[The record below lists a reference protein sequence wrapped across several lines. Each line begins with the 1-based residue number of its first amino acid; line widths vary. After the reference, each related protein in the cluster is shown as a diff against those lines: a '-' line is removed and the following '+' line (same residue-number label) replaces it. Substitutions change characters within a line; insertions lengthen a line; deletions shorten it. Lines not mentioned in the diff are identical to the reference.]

1 MSSVKTG
8 TPGERG
14 AAMTND
20 REAAPVPRRRTPHS
34 SHSPH
39 AVAFRCANA
48 VPDGSDLAISTAE
61 AADGL
66 AVLKVAGEIDLRTA
80 DQLRIGLMD
89 RAEAGFRNI
98 VLDFQQVRFCDATGL
113 GALVA
118 AHNTLARQGGGL
130 RLAGVRPA
138 QRRLFRIT
146 GLDRALR
153 LHDTVPAAVAA
164 TPEAG

>member
-1 MSSVKTG
+1 
-8 TPGERG
+8 
-14 AAMTND
+14 MTDD
-20 REAAPVPRRRTPHS
+20 REAAHVPRRRQASTTS
-34 SHSPH
+34 TT
-39 AVAFRCANA
+39 AFRCATTM
-48 VPDGSDLAISTAE
+48 PEGGELAIITAE

-66 AVLKVAGEIDLRTA
+66 AVVKVAGEIDLRTA
-80 DQLRIGLMD
+80 GRLRAGLLD

-98 VLDFQQVRFCDATGL
+98 ILDFQQVRFCDATGL

-146 GLDRALR
+146 GLDRALG
-153 LHDTVPAAVAA
+153 LHDSVPG
-164 TPEAG
+164 TPGAG